1 MRLYWI
7 LGETMPSLGAM
18 TEQQV
23 QQHEITMDSEIFSR
37 IKSLGYKWG
46 QYRDA
51 WLVQRILF

>member
-7 LGETMPSLGAM
+7 LGETMPSLDAM

-23 QQHEITMDSEIFSR
+23 QQYEHSMRTDIFSR